1 MTATPLR
8 IGLDINRAGPRLRRY
23 VTHDAPRIMPGAQPV
38 QVAVISIRAT
48 RNHPE
53 VVRRKLGE
61 ARLPLYFLELAH
73 DGHAQPTLELPE
85 LRRNIPTDLVA
96 PTQYELVDRG
106 EDFIYAHAA
115 GIRWWLVF
123 SGEAFAPWEPKGP
136 TTPGTPGT
144 PIILTGER
152 LAA

>member
-1 MTATPLR
+1 M
-8 IGLDINRAGPRLRRY
+8 
-23 VTHDAPRIMPGAQPV
+23 H
-38 QVAVISIRAT
+38 VAVLSIRAT
-48 RNHPE
+48 RNHAE

-61 ARLPLYFLELAH
+61 ARLPLYFLEI
-73 DGHAQPTLELPE
+73 DHAGPPTLELPE
-85 LRRNIPTDLVA
+85 LRRNIPVDLVA
-96 PTQYELVDRG
+96 PSQYELVDRG
-106 EDFIYAHAA
+106 DDFIYAHAA

-136 TTPGTPGT
+136 LPPGTPGT